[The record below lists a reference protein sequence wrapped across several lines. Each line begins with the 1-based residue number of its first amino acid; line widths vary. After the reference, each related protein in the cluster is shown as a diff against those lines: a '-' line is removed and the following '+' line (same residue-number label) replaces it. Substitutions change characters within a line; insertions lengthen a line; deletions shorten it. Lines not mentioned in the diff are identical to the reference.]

1 MPESAPIQDF
11 AFAFLGL
18 LFEGAPFIVLGT
30 LFSGFIDAYLSPKL
44 LTRALPEKK
53 IPAILVAGLLGLV
66 LPVCEC
72 AIVPVIRRLIGK
84 GLPVGCAFAYMLA
97 APIVNPITLF
107 STYKAFAGD
116 WSMAFS
122 RLGMGY
128 AIAVLAAFV
137 VTILP
142 IGKVLK
148 KHVTHRKNDNFHD
161 HGAGGK
167 LTHAMRTAQA
177 DFVDVA
183 VYFTL
188 GIAVTSL
195 FNTGVAPGLSTLD
208 NIANSQWGAPATLM
222 GLAFVLSLCSSSD
235 AFVVAALDR
244 FSYTAKLAFMVFG
257 PMVDLKLIFLYQTIL
272 RPKFLAIMVVS
283 LFVVILFAVQAW
295 EVIFSSA
302 S

>member
-1 MPESAPIQDF
+1 MSSNPAIQDF

-30 LFSGFIDAYLSPKL
+30 LFSGFIDAYLSPNL
-44 LTRALPEKK
+44 LTKALPKQK

-107 STYKAFAGD
+107 STYKAFGGD
-116 WSMAFS
+116 WTMAYS

-128 AIAVLAAFV
+128 VIAVMVAMIVSA
-137 VTILP
+137 LP
-142 IGKVLK
+142 IGAVLK
-148 KHVTHRKNDNFHD
+148 KHIIKRNGDDAFHD
-161 HGAGGK
+161 HGKGGK
-167 LTHAMRTAQA
+167 LAHAMRTAQS

-208 NIANSQWGAPATLM
+208 SIADSQWGAPASLM
-222 GLAFVLSLCSSSD
+222 GVAFFLSLCSSSD

-244 FSYTAKLAFMVFG
+244 FTYSAKLAFLVFG

-272 RPKFLAIMVVS
+272 RPKFLAAMVVF
-283 LFVVILFAVQAW
+283 LFTVTLLACLAW
-295 EVIFSSA
+295 EKLPLP
-302 S
+302 